1 MQNIECSWVFMIRL
15 PGTKLDNQAE
25 LRGGDHGRLSILS
38 KMGMRMGREY
48 YNLRVN
54 MAQKV
59 TKEA

>member
-1 MQNIECSWVFMIRL
+1 MQTIECSWVFKVRL
-15 PGTKLDNQAE
+15 RGTKLDNQAE
-25 LRGGDHGRLSILS
+25 LRDNGRFSIPS
-38 KMGMRMGREY
+38 KMRMRMGREY